1 MHLPPAA
8 ALRHFE
14 QQRRPQPRLLPEG
27 GREGGWGAGRRWK
40 VSNFSSKWD
49 RSERIRFSGQHST
62 FHPSPAFASLSRAD
76 PENLLATEQQH
87 PTRKH
92 THRHQTR
99 AREGFATCSPGV
111 HTACA
116 CATRGARRPRDPTP
130 TICRWCQRLQS
141 AVRFKF
147 MTNRYFA
154 LLMKSF
160 PISPMKS
167 YTLQAVSLEVKGLII
182 GNPF

>member
-14 QQRRPQPRLLPEG
+14 QRRRPRPRLLPEG
-27 GREGGWGAGRRWK
+27 GREGDWGGAGRRWK

-62 FHPSPAFASLSRAD
+62 FHPSPVFASLRRAD
-76 PENLLATEQQH
+76 PESLLATEQQH

-111 HTACA
+111 YTACA
-116 CATRGARRPRDPTP
+116 CARQGARRPRDPTP
-130 TICRWCQRLQS
+130 TICRWCQRLLS
-141 AVRFKF
+141 AIRFKF
-147 MTNRYFA
+147 MINRYFA
-154 LLMKSF
+154 LPMKSF
-160 PISPMKS
+160 PISPMKCF
-167 YTLQAVSLEVKGLII
+167 TLYKQSR
-182 GNPF
+182 